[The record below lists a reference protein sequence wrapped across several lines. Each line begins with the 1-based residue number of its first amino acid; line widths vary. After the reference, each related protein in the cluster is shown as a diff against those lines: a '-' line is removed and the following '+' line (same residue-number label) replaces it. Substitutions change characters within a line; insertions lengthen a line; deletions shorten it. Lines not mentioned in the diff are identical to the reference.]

1 MVTIDDFKH
10 VRGNKYVT
18 PEWLSVTVNQAMIK
32 EGVEGRPTSIIQEGS
47 LLTVKFE
54 NKKLNIQW

>member
-47 LLTVKFE
+47 LLTIKFE
-54 NKKLNIQW
+54 NKTLNIQW